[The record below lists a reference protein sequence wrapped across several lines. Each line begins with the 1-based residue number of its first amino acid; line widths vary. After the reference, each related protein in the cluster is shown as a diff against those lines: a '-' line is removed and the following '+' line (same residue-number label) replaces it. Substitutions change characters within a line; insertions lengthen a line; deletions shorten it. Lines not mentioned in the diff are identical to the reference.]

1 MKKDKAYL
9 QDMLEAI
16 RDIQSFTK
24 NIDEKEFLRN
34 KEKQYAVI
42 RGLEIL
48 GEACKNVSKELKERY
63 HDIPWSEGEE
73 SNASVIA
80 NPPQAGEAI

>member
-1 MKKDKAYL
+1 
-9 QDMLEAI
+9 MLEAI

-24 NIDEKEFLRN
+24 NINEKEFLKN

-63 HDIPWSEGEE
+63 QDIPWRD
-73 SNASVIA
+73 IA
-80 NPPQAGEAI
+80 VSLRGA